1 MGAYLSPED
10 KLMRP
15 KPDNPKGFWEREDV
29 YKLNERILNSGGGS
43 WFNLVD
49 FSWDRIDTDQ
59 RATYIDEIRYIL
71 AGMDSHRPWAL
82 KDPRLC
88 VTFPLWREQLEVP
101 ICVHIHRSPLE
112 IAKSLS
118 ERNGFPLG
126 MGVGLWE
133 LYSLHAIRASRG
145 LPTICVRYADIM
157 ADPVE
162 AVRLLFR
169 ELRRLGARGLRL
181 PSQTEIT
188 AFVAAQLRHHRN
200 DAIEESRFLT
210 ESQRG
215 LANAIAYDGDW
226 ASIEFAPSPVG
237 LESQRSYLDAQ
248 TYRSRLSELEKSL
261 SDSHACQVSLSN
273 QLETHR
279 NQSEQHIAQLAQE
292 REHTEERLSTLQQ
305 RHHALEQAHQ
315 SLEQQRHEESSRVGR
330 LEGQMRRVAAD
341 IQATRES
348 WRWRIGDRAVRMAE
362 IALLRPR
369 VRLSMDNIQDTLQ
382 SAMAEQGRTLRSTT
396 GDRIAASGIEDKV
409 VTNDP
414 GLARSLRVIQF
425 TPPKPRNP
433 FFFMVGDML
442 SGMGVEYEYCTDRDA
457 VLRMVR
463 NSGKDSI
470 VHFHHLEP
478 LYHSGIKHEGAVK
491 QRAQDLLGFLKS
503 LKAAGA
509 RLVWT
514 KHNAAPHDRTYL
526 AIDEALEAEALTLMD
541 RVIVLAEGA
550 RAHLAQSIDAERIA
564 VIPHPSYRSYYGR
577 PLTRNEARAR
587 LELPSDAFII
597 GNIGEIKPYKGLE
610 RIVDAY
616 RRFRT
621 TPEGQSSLLLLA
633 GNPGPKDYVEALG
646 QALPEGV
653 RLAARDIPETE
664 LPLWLG
670 ALDVAVFA
678 FEDIWVSG
686 SVILALSY
694 ERPALVPDIGFLDE
708 YVDHENTG
716 LFYRHGDP
724 QDLARAMAAIAS
736 TPYRMHFQYMCRVFE
751 KKHALPNIAD
761 LYLNLYASIRR
772 QPSRPPGTSD

>member
-49 FSWDRIDTDQ
+49 FAWDRIDADQ
-59 RATYIDEIRYIL
+59 RAAHTREIRHIL
-71 AGMDSHRPWAL
+71 AGMDAHRPWAL

-112 IAKSLS
+112 IARSLS
-118 ERNGFPLG
+118 ERNGFPLS

-133 LYSLHAIRASRG
+133 LYSLHAIRASGG
-145 LPTICVRYADIM
+145 LPTILVRYEDIM
-157 ADPVE
+157 TDPAE
-162 AVRLLFR
+162 TVRLLFK

-188 AFVAAQLRHHRN
+188 AFVAPQLRHHRHEST
-200 DAIEESRFLT
+200 EEGRFLT
-210 ESQRG
+210 QSQRG
-215 LANAIAYDGDW
+215 LANAIAHDGDL
-226 ASIEFAPSPVG
+226 ANIEFAPSPAG
-237 LESQRSYLDAQ
+237 LESQRSYLEAQ
-248 TYRSRLSELEKSL
+248 AYQSRLSELEKTL
-261 SDSHACQVSLSN
+261 SDAQAHQKSLTH
-273 QLETHR
+273 QLKEHQ
-279 NQSEQHIAQLAQE
+279 NQSEQRIAQLVQE
-292 REHTEERLSTLQQ
+292 RQRTEECFSMLQQ
-305 RHHALEQAHQ
+305 RHQT
-315 SLEQQRHEESSRVGR
+315 LEQQRHEQSVRIGKLES
-330 LEGQMRRVAAD
+330 QIRRVAAD

-348 WRWRIGDRAVRMAE
+348 WRWRIGDRVVRTAE
-362 IALLRPR
+362 IALRRPR
-369 VRLSMDNIQDTLQ
+369 VRLAMDNIQDALQ
-382 SAMAEQGRTLRSTT
+382 SALAEQGRSFQPTT
-396 GDRIAASGIEDKV
+396 DDRIAASDLEDRILI
-409 VTNDP
+409 NDA
-414 GLARSLRVIQF
+414 GLIRSLRVIQF

-433 FFFMVGDML
+433 FFFMVGDAL
-442 SGMGVEYEYCTDRDA
+442 SGMGVDYHYNTDRDA
-457 VLRMVR
+457 VLRLVR
-463 NSGKDSI
+463 NSDKDSI

-478 LYHSGIKHEGAVK
+478 LYHPGLKHEGAVR

-503 LKAAGA
+503 LKIAGA
-509 RLVWT
+509 KLVWT

-541 RVIVLAEGA
+541 RVIVLAQGA
-550 RAHLAQSIDAERIA
+550 RTHLAKSINAERIA

-577 PLTRNEARAR
+577 SIPRDEARAR

-610 RIVDAY
+610 RIIEAY
-616 RRFRT
+616 SHFRT
-621 TPEGQSSLLLLA
+621 TQEGQSALLLLA
-633 GNPGPKDYVEALG
+633 GNAGPKDYVEALE
-646 QALPEGV
+646 QALPEGA
-653 RLAARDIPETE
+653 RLIARDIPETE

-670 ALDVAVFA
+670 ALDAAVFA

-716 LFYRHGDP
+716 LFYRHGDSE
-724 QDLARAMAAIAS
+724 DLARAMVAMAS
-736 TPYRMHFQYMCRVFE
+736 IPYRTHFQYMCRVFE
-751 KKHALPNIAD
+751 KKHALPSIAD
-761 LYLNLYASIRR
+761 LYLELYTGIRH
-772 QPSRPPGTSD
+772 QPNQPAGQKRLAI